1 MNRSPLVYVH
11 PYTDILYP
19 SKINHLFYMNLDI
32 YIFKYVYIYIE
43 RERRNAE
50 EHTQHTCAHVVYVH
64 SRPPA
69 GRRRLFLLHHHLLP
83 ITRHAHAS
91 LYTHINITLTPYEL
105 IYPCINTCSDRW
117 KHRRDIFDLTERS
130 TVNYMAV
137 GQTNLVSM
145 LLSK

>member
-1 MNRSPLVYVH
+1 MIRIQPYAVGSNRAHIHARQTARGRKLVRN
-11 PYTDILYP
+11 
-19 SKINHLFYMNLDI
+19 SR
-32 YIFKYVYIYIE
+32 IE
-43 RERRNAE
+43 GSNAE